1 MRVLATFDKFKDAIS
16 AQDACEIFA
25 SEIQDQSEGIHVIE
39 CPLTDGGEGFV
50 CILSSSVPTKLV
62 DVSAR
67 NSFGDEIQAQIA
79 IVSFRDLPEDTLS
92 QLELFGEGNLA
103 ILEMASVCG
112 LASIEPSAR
121 NPWLTSSH
129 GVGDLLRAASQL
141 EVDAILLGVGGTSTN
156 DGGIGALVSLGLDCV
171 DFSGEKMN
179 RVVPA
184 KWSELESFSSR
195 NLSKLPKIRIACDV
209 DNPLLGENGATYQFA
224 PQKGLKNQEIELFE
238 EKMQRMVQLLNK
250 FFKDVSEKAKD
261 KGSGAAGGIGFGL
274 SLFYD
279 LKLVAGFDLVSKWL
293 RLHEKIKNSDLIVTG
308 EGKFDKTSFFGKGP
322 YSIIETACQLKKPAT
337 LICGTIEKESEDH
350 LTNRFSNISL
360 YSLAKDDFSLSQNL
374 ANTPAAMAEAARD
387 IKLKITEQKN
397 NLHAYNHERF
407 KRIRRIKKFLR
418 PLPRRSN
425 IHKYPVLKWF
435 SETAYKRSYLWSFRS
450 SEISSAL
457 FWGIWISMLPI
468 VGIQMLVVFFVSIFV
483 RANLPLIVALQ
494 WISNPLT
501 MGPIYFADYKIGLSV
516 LNLLGI
522 NYQKNKLLSA
532 QYNWSEFTFSDL
544 LRLIDTFPPMLVG
557 GSVLGISL
565 GLSTVFLYKTV
576 ANFYKSTRV

>member
-1 MRVLATFDKFKDAIS
+1 MRVLTTFDKFKDAIS

-25 SEIQDQSEGIHVIE
+25 SEIQNHSEGIDVIQ

-50 CILSSSVPTKLV
+50 TILSSSVPAKLV

-79 IVSFRDLPEDTLS
+79 IVSFRDLPVDALS
-92 QLELFGEGNLA
+92 QLELSGGGNLA
-103 ILEMASVCG
+103 ILEMSSVCG
-112 LASIEPSAR
+112 LASIETSSR
-121 NPWLTSSH
+121 NPWLTSSQ
-129 GVGDLLRAASQL
+129 GVGDLLLAASHL

-156 DGGIGALVSLGLDCV
+156 DGGIGALVALGLQCLDS
-171 DFSGEKMN
+171 SGDVMN
-179 RVVPA
+179 RVIPA
-184 KWSELESFSSR
+184 NWGELKNFFSKD
-195 NLSKLPKIRIACDV
+195 LVKLPPIRIACDV

-224 PQKGLKNQEIELFE
+224 PQKGLKDQEVERFE
-238 EKMQRMVQLLNK
+238 ETMQSMVNLLGK
-250 FFKDVSEKAKD
+250 SFEDASEKATE

-279 LKLVAGFDLVSKWL
+279 LKLVAGFELVSKWMG
-293 RLHEKIKNSDLIVTG
+293 LHEKIRQADLIVTG

-322 YSIIETACQLKKPAT
+322 FSIIETASQLRKPTT
-337 LICGTIEKESEDH
+337 LICGVIEKECEDY
-350 LTNRFSNISL
+350 LTNRSLNISL
-360 YSLAKDDFSLSQNL
+360 YSLAEDGFSLSQNL
-374 ANTPAAMAEAARD
+374 ANTPAAMAEVAKE
-387 IKLKITEQKN
+387 ITSKLTEQKN
-397 NLHAYNHERF
+397 NLYAVNRERF

-435 SETAYKRSYLWSFRS
+435 AESAYKRSYLWSFRG

-468 VGIQMLVVFFVSIFV
+468 VGIQMLVVFFISLLV

-522 NYQKNKLLSA
+522 DYQRNKLLTA
-532 QYNWSEFTFSDL
+532 GYNWSEFTFSDL

-557 GSVLGISL
+557 GSVLGISM

-576 ANFYKSTRV
+576 ANFYKSRRI